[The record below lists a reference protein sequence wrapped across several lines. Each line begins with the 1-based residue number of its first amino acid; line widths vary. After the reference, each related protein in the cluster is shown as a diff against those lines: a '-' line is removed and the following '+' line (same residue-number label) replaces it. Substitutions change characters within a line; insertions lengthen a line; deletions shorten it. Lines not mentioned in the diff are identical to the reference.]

1 MMLVNFQTLLTY
13 EQTKW
18 LLSNWNGYDIA
29 VNISPIIKRSVVVY
43 KNNFYKYNGDI
54 RIWKELDLT
63 GKTGIIN
70 DAQASLITSTTYYT

>member
-29 VNISPIIKRSVVVY
+29 VNISPIMKRSVVIY
-43 KNNFYKYNGDI
+43 KNNKKYRDAH
-54 RIWKELDLT
+54 RKE
-63 GKTGIIN
+63 KIN
-70 DAQASLITSTTYYT
+70 FSHIP